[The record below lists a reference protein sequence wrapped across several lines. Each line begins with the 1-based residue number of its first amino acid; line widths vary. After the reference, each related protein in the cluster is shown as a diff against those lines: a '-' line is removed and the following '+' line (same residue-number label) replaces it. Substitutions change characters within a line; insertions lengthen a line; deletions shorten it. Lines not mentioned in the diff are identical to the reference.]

1 MRRVRK
7 RAMGG
12 MTLIELMTVLI
23 IVAILASIA
32 MPSYREYLRR
42 GDRAAAKTALL
53 ENAQFLERNRTV
65 MNRYDL
71 NVNGEEMTANSL
83 PVTQAPKEG
92 TARYM
97 ITFGRIEKSEFVLR
111 AVPVAGGPLD
121 GDKCG
126 TLTLNERAEKNVTGS
141 ASISSCWN
149 R

>member
-1 MRRVRK
+1 MSHVRK
-7 RAMGG
+7 CAASG
-12 MTLIELMTVLI
+12 MTLIELMTVLV

-71 NVNGEEMTANSL
+71 NVDGEEMTAASL
-83 PVTQAPKEG
+83 PVTQAPREG
-92 TARYM
+92 TARYL
-97 ITFGRIEKSEFVLR
+97 IKFGRIEKSEFVLR
-111 AVPVAGGPLD
+111 AEPVAGGPRD
-121 GDKCG
+121 GDSCG
-126 TLTLNERAEKNVTGS
+126 TLTLNQRAEKGVEGS
-141 ASISSCWN
+141 ASPATCWN

>member
-1 MRRVRK
+1 MSRIRNRV
-7 RAMGG
+7 AAG

-71 NVNGEEMTANSL
+71 NVNGEEMTADSL
-83 PVTQAPKEG
+83 PVTQAPREG
-92 TARYM
+92 TARYT
-97 ITFGRIEKSEFVLR
+97 IKFGRIEKSEFVLR
-111 AVPVAGGPLD
+111 AEPVAGGPLD

-126 TLTLNERAEKNVTGS
+126 TFTLNERAVKGVEGT
-141 ASISSCWN
+141 APIATCWN